1 MYYYP
6 EQPPYLLLFIGL
18 FMSVTSGAA
27 LSGTLKL
34 IVQKWQANLTE
45 NSPSSSAFKQ
55 ILSVPFLGIT
65 AGVCLFLSSG
75 LEIFGFP
82 SVLALGIGLPLSLL
96 TCLLVWLQLSSMLV
110 FVKQQGMQSLDL
122 DSLR

>member
-6 EQPPYLLLFIGL
+6 QQPPYLLLAIGFFIAL
-18 FMSVTSGAA
+18 TSGLA

-34 IVQKWQANLTE
+34 IVQQWQKNSEENLK
-45 NSPSSSAFKQ
+45 SSSSLKQ
-55 ILSVPFLGIT
+55 LFVPFLGIT

-82 SVLALGIGLPLSLL
+82 SLLALGVGLPVSLL
-96 TCLLVWLQLSSMLV
+96 TCLLIWLQLGSMLS
-110 FVKQQGMQSLDL
+110 FAERQGMRSLDL
-122 DSLR
+122 DSL